1 MKTTNCFGKN
11 EYPEHILRRTNIHK
25 QEVRMQLFEYAI
37 IKHPTEKESDKG
49 KKAEIVVDVRTVLA
63 SDQQKAT
70 LLAAREIPAN
80 MVDDLDNIVVV
91 VRPF

>member
-1 MKTTNCFGKN
+1 
-11 EYPEHILRRTNIHK
+11 
-25 QEVRMQLFEYAI
+25 MQLFEYAI
-37 IKHPTEKESDKG
+37 IKNVTEKESSKG
-49 KKAEIVVDVRTVLA
+49 KKAEIVVDVKTVLA

>member
-1 MKTTNCFGKN
+1 
-11 EYPEHILRRTNIHK
+11 
-25 QEVRMQLFEYAI
+25 MQLFEYAI